1 MLRTTF
7 AVMTAGAAI
16 TLSVG
21 LASPAF
27 ADNTPYYPNAD
38 SYLRVCS
45 GNEIPTN
52 SHCRTGGPQ
61 GTPLRSAPNAGTL
74 QFTGGTADE
83 LPAVSP
89 GANPYIP
96 IGVGN

>member
-1 MLRTTF
+1 MLRSTF
-7 AVMTAGAAI
+7 AVMAAGAAI

-27 ADNTPYYPNAD
+27 ADDAPYLPDAN
-38 SYLRVCS
+38 SYMPVCT

-61 GTPLRSAPNAGTL
+61 GTHLSPSAGTL
-74 QFTGGTADE
+74 QFTGGPADE
-83 LPAVSP
+83 LPAVSA